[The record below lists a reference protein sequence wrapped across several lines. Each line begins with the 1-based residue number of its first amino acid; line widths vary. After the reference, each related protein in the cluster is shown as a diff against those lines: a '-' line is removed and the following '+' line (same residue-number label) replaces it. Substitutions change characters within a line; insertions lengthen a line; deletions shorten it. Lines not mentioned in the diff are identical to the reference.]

1 MPALDLKD
9 KKLLYELDTN
19 SRQTVQQLARKI
31 GLSKDAVK
39 YRMNRLKQEGII
51 KSFNAVID
59 TGKLGFI
66 SFRLFLR
73 FYRLTLSKEQ
83 EILNFF
89 LNNKNLVW
97 MVRVEGAWD
106 LNTWFLYK
114 DIEGMNT
121 FWNNLLEK
129 YDNYIDKKEFGIY
142 TDITYFSRA
151 YLLNLKNSSYSLRTV
166 SLPEYNNL
174 DKTDM
179 AIITMLSGN
188 ARTSVVDIAKKA
200 GVTPKT
206 VIARMKQLKQNK
218 IILGYRTEF
227 DMERLGYQ
235 YYKVH
240 ISTFNLTAELGRKFK
255 QFIHYHPNIIYYDK
269 VLGGYDMEIEVQV
282 ENDQKLR
289 ALIEDMR
296 KHFASIIKDYE
307 VLHYYK
313 EYRLRFFPVI

>member
-39 YRMNRLKQEGII
+39 YRMKRLKQEGII

-179 AIITMLSGN
+179 ARS
-188 ARTSVVDIAKKA
+188 
-200 GVTPKT
+200 
-206 VIARMKQLKQNK
+206 
-218 IILGYRTEF
+218 E
-227 DMERLGYQ
+227 ERRVG
-235 YYKVH
+235 K
-240 ISTFNLTAELGRKFK
+240 
-255 QFIHYHPNIIYYDK
+255 
-269 VLGGYDMEIEVQV
+269 
-282 ENDQKLR
+282 
-289 ALIEDMR
+289 
-296 KHFASIIKDYE
+296 
-307 VLHYYK
+307 
-313 EYRLRFFPVI
+313 